1 MTDRQNRNRSANAV
15 TELSF
20 NRNRSDNA
28 MAELPLIR
36 NIFCV
41 GRNYRLH
48 AEELGN
54 AVPASPL
61 LFLKPSHAADTLAD
75 DILFLP
81 ADQGAVHYEV
91 ELVLMAGQTY
101 RPGIAADELFTH
113 VTVGLDLTLRT
124 VQDQLK
130 AKGQPWLAAK
140 GFRHS
145 APLGRWLPYPGI
157 EALERV
163 DFGLHLNGREV
174 QRGNIRDMVF
184 GLQQLADHAGQAYGL
199 KAGDILFTGTPAGVG
214 ALADGDELVWRLG
227 GDTLGRATVQMR
239 D

>member
-1 MTDRQNRNRSANAV
+1 MTNHQTSNRLANAIS
-15 TELSF
+15 EQ
-20 NRNRSDNA
+20 
-28 MAELPLIR
+28 PIIR
-36 NIFCV
+36 NVYCV

-54 AVPASPL
+54 AVPASPM
-61 LFLKPSHAADTLAD
+61 LFLKPSHAAGTLTD
-75 DILFLP
+75 GNLLLP
-81 ADQGAVHYEV
+81 HDQGEVHYEA
-91 ELVLMAGQTY
+91 ELVLMVGQAY
-101 RPGIAADELFTH
+101 RPGISADDLFMG

-130 AKGQPWLAAK
+130 AKGHPWLAAK

-145 APLGRWLPYPGI
+145 APIGGWLPYPGM

-163 DFGLHLNGREV
+163 DFGLNLNGKEV

-184 GLQQLADHAGQAYGL
+184 GLQRLADYAGQAYGL
-199 KAGDILFTGTPAGVG
+199 DEGDILFTGTPAGVG
-214 ALADGDELVWRLG
+214 ALADGDELAWWLG
-227 GDTLGRATVQMR
+227 GDALGQATVQMR